1 MPASMTFNSL
11 LSLIRGYLERG
22 NVSDTTVYNSLPT
35 LINQAER
42 AIANKL
48 KIQGQISN
56 VTALLQGG
64 LPVYQKPDR
73 WRQTISMNYGAGAI
87 NDLSTLSQLPITTIS
102 LVNLVVAP
110 TTLGSKRYPL
120 FPRSLE
126 YCQTYWPD
134 ASQTGTPKFYADYD
148 YYHWLVVPTPD
159 TAYPWAI
166 NYYQL
171 LPLLDNS
178 NQTNWL
184 TDIQPNMLLYRALLE
199 CTPFLKNDERI
210 PVWEKLYTDEIGS
223 VSTQDL
229 QKAVDRSAVRNA
241 A

>member
-1 MPASMTFNSL
+1 MPASMTFTSL
-11 LSLIRGYLERG
+11 LQQLRDYLERG
-22 NVSDTTVYNSLPT
+22 NVTDTTVFNNLPK

-48 KIQGQISN
+48 KIQGLISN
-56 VTALLQGG
+56 VTSVLQGG
-64 LPVYQKPDR
+64 LPVYPKPDR
-73 WRQTISMNYGAGAI
+73 WRQTISMNFGIGPTS
-87 NDLSTLSQLPITTIS
+87 DLATLLQQPIITDDGDNI
-102 LVNLVVAP
+102 VVAP
-110 TTLGSKRYPL
+110 TGGSKRATL

-126 YCQTYWPD
+126 YCQTYWPNQD
-134 ASQTGTPKFYADYD
+134 LTDTPKFYADYD
-148 YYHWLVVPTPD
+148 YFHWLVVPTPD
-159 TAYPWAI
+159 ISYPWAI

-171 LPLLDNS
+171 PPLLDNS

-210 PVWEKLYTDEIGS
+210 ATWEKMYQDEIGS

-229 QKAVDRSAVRNA
+229 QKAIDRNAVRNA